1 MNIYDKV
8 FGAGH
13 GKDLW
18 KLTLEEMRML
28 GDARKEELERR
39 RARTAKI
46 VANNDRARRKSG

>member
-1 MNIYDKV
+1 MDVYSKV
-8 FGAGH
+8 FGMNH

-28 GDARKEELERR
+28 SVARLPELERR